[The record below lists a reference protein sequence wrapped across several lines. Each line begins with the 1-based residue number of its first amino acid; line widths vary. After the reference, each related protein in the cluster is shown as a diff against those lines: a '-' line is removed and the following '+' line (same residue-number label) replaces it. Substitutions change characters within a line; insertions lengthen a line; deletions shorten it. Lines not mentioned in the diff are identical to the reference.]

1 MQAEARGGGG
11 GSNVDD
17 RRNSMGLFQ
26 YITFTKPRVLA
37 KFSDF
42 HFAIHFQDLVI
53 FVYQG
58 LITSP

>member
-1 MQAEARGGGG
+1 MQLKGEGRGGAKL
-11 GSNVDD
+11 DD
-17 RRNSMGLFQ
+17 IINNMELFQ
-26 YITFTKPRVLA
+26 CITFTKPRVFA